1 MIIIARVA
9 RAGGSAPGPLT
20 ARPAAER
27 ARAGA
32 APRSAGR
39 AVGAARAARRQG
51 RQHTAGDG
59 EAARTGRGSEGE
71 AGPADVE
78 VLQEVVERAGD
89 GGDHWE
95 VPPARGAGEGGRRRD
110 ERGGSAVAGARARE
124 GEREQ
129 RAGGSVGEAGDGGPI
144 YVDGTNARDGTIKR

>member
-1 MIIIARVA
+1 LRASR
-9 RAGGSAPGPLT
+9 RAGGADPGPL
-20 ARPAAER
+20 AVRPAAER

-32 APRSAGR
+32 APRRAGR

-71 AGPADVE
+71 AGPADVDE
-78 VLQEVVERAGD
+78 LQDDVALAGA

-95 VPPARGAGEGGRRRD
+95 VPPARGAGEGGRRGD
-110 ERGGSAVAGARARE
+110 ERGGSTVAGARARE
-124 GEREQ
+124 EEREQ
-129 RAGGSVGEAGDGGPI
+129 RAGGSVGDAGDGGPI
-144 YVDGTNARDGTIKR
+144 YVDGTNARDGTIKH